1 MLTTL
6 PLNGEVNISNQLTG
20 CGLET
25 VEEEMQALN
34 ISPTP
39 KAPSPIKRSL
49 TSLQGPQKVNGENSR
64 ESNGREKNSKAAF
77 VSTGCQTEF

>member
-1 MLTTL
+1 MLTALSLTGGVH
-6 PLNGEVNISNQLTG
+6 NSDQLTG
-20 CGLET
+20 RGLET

-49 TSLQGPQKVNGENSR
+49 TSLQGPQKVNRENSR
-64 ESNGREKNSKAAF
+64 E
-77 VSTGCQTEF
+77 

>member
-1 MLTTL
+1 MLTALSLTGGVH
-6 PLNGEVNISNQLTG
+6 NSDQLTG
-20 CGLET
+20 RGLET

-49 TSLQGPQKVNGENSR
+49 TSLQGPQRVNRENSR
-64 ESNGREKNSKAAF
+64 ESN
-77 VSTGCQTEF
+77 

>member
-1 MLTTL
+1 MLTAL

-49 TSLQGPQKVNGENSR
+49 TSLQGPQKVNRENSR

>member
-1 MLTTL
+1 MLTALSLTGGVH
-6 PLNGEVNISNQLTG
+6 NSDQLTG
-20 CGLET
+20 RGLET

-49 TSLQGPQKVNGENSR
+49 TSLQGPQKVNRENSR
-64 ESNGREKNSKAAF
+64 ESN
-77 VSTGCQTEF
+77 

>member
-1 MLTTL
+1 MLTVLSLTGAVH
-6 PLNGEVNISNQLTG
+6 NSDQLTG
-20 CGLET
+20 RGLET

-49 TSLQGPQKVNGENSR
+49 TSLQGPQRVNRENSR
-64 ESNGREKNSKAAF
+64 ESN
-77 VSTGCQTEF
+77 

>member
-1 MLTTL
+1 MLTVLSLTGGVH
-6 PLNGEVNISNQLTG
+6 NSDQLIG

-49 TSLQGPQKVNGENSR
+49 TSLQGPQRVNRENSR
-64 ESNGREKNSKAAF
+64 ESN
-77 VSTGCQTEF
+77 